1 MDILIQH
8 HLGDTSDEVL
18 LREAIDA
25 KSFLSVFSIAKEKQC
40 FTYQGVSQETRPWQ
54 PVSATRLAI
63 EREIWQILHDM
74 RYLPKLIAEQR
85 AFQKMVSLQSVRFHS
100 LLPTQTCLGNHD

>member
-1 MDILIQH
+1 MSYCRIVVWLCGNLLLVLMDILIQH

-54 PVSATRLAI
+54 PVSVTHLAI
-63 EREIWQILHDM
+63 E
-74 RYLPKLIAEQR
+74 
-85 AFQKMVSLQSVRFHS
+85 
-100 LLPTQTCLGNHD
+100 